1 MTDECRIEM
10 GGGDTFGVGAAGRC
24 VMGGGKCA
32 GTQFAVPETWLAGE
46 YVNMTAAMGQHVG
59 ACMLC

>member
-10 GGGDTFGVGAAGRC
+10 GGGDTFGVEAAGRC

-32 GTQFAVPETWLAGE
+32 GPQVAVPESWLAGE
-46 YVNMTAAMGQHVG
+46 DVNVIVAMGLHVG
-59 ACMLC
+59 ACMFC